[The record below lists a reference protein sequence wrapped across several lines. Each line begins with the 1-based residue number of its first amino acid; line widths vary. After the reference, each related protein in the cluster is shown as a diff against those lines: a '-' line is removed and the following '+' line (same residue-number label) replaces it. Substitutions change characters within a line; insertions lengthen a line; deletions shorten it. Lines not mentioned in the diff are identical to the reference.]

1 MDDDTRQFKESN
13 SQEFSDDAIRRFL
26 FGRLSAA
33 EQAAF
38 EEYLLTGESLEAR
51 VRLAEFDLADDYA
64 LERLSA
70 ADRQAFEKKFLLS
83 AERTRQLKVS
93 TALRDRFAST
103 TIVATTGP
111 EAAKASTAERLRL
124 RFGLNQ
130 RAWRLAFG
138 VAILLVLVGMVWL
151 WVKEPRIREGIRVN
165 IFNRRAPVPA
175 PSAPGMAEHSNNT
188 SSIPEHLI
196 TPLAMPPHEPTASP
210 VILSVDLLPDA
221 PRDHAQIP
229 LIDLPKGEHDIVR
242 LQLAL
247 KPNQT
252 GTFRAEL
259 LTADGQSI
267 FNSQSLQTTET
278 DAGKVDFDVP
288 AALLKIGDYR
298 VSLRRADNGSTK
310 TVASYYFRVK

>member
-103 TIVATTGP
+103 TTVAAPAPKGAT
-111 EAAKASTAERLRL
+111 ASISERLRL

-138 VAILLVLVGMVWL
+138 VAISL
-151 WVKEPRIREGIRVN
+151 WWVEWFCCWGKERG
-165 IFNRRAPVPA
+165 
-175 PSAPGMAEHSNNT
+175 
-188 SSIPEHLI
+188 
-196 TPLAMPPHEPTASP
+196 
-210 VILSVDLLPDA
+210 
-221 PRDHAQIP
+221 
-229 LIDLPKGEHDIVR
+229 
-242 LQLAL
+242 
-247 KPNQT
+247 
-252 GTFRAEL
+252 
-259 LTADGQSI
+259 
-267 FNSQSLQTTET
+267 
-278 DAGKVDFDVP
+278 
-288 AALLKIGDYR
+288 
-298 VSLRRADNGSTK
+298 
-310 TVASYYFRVK
+310 